1 VPLIDVQRRFRELG
15 RIRMG
20 TKGVSQN
27 GRTYPKKLSEWR
39 LTSTNRELLDVA
51 ADVYGGNVAEWTGAP
66 TEGRQWE
73 LFTGTDRLD
82 VLVPP
87 GEPLSQHWE
96 LWSGGGCVRRCN
108 GVAQTTG
115 EACACPADLEARAEA
130 SKSGNACKATTRLS
144 IVLPRI
150 PDIGVW
156 RVESHGMNA
165 AVELP
170 GTVDILRS
178 ALDAGGLVPA
188 QLRLEARTSKKD
200 GETRHFIVPVLELPS
215 VTMAQLQ
222 SGGPQ
227 LQLETPDAAPP
238 RAAIGSGGGNG
249 LGVGSDPNPS
259 RPGSPSPRSLPPLP
273 NELAPPNDVGPCFH
287 CDFIGTRT
295 DVRAHLIA
303 EHGYVPDSSGKAH
316 PPPAPTPAPE
326 STATPL
332 ADNDVPDTSLPGAG
346 HPRSATPLASDT
358 GAGEAQGASAA
369 PAPVPSD
376 GPSQKQLKLMAVLF
390 RKAGVTTGDRHRT
403 VSHLLG
409 LDYII
414 GSLNDLTT
422 QQTRQ
427 AIDALE
433 AEAAEVERLQKEA
446 AAMEKEAGDG

>member
-1 VPLIDVQRRFRELG
+1 MPLIDVQRRFRELG

-20 TKGVSQN
+20 TKGVSQ
-27 GRTYPKKLSEWR
+27 GGKTYPKKLSEWR

-51 ADVYGGNVAEWTGAP
+51 ADVYGGTVAEWTGAP
-66 TEGRQWE
+66 TEGKQWE

-108 GVAQTTG
+108 GVAQATG

-130 SKSGNACKATTRLS
+130 SKSGHACKATTRLS

-222 SGGPQ
+222 AGGPAAIA
-227 LQLETPDAAPP
+227 AAPP
-238 RAAIGSGGGNG
+238 RAAIGSGGGAP
-249 LGVGSDPNPS
+249 VSPS
-259 RPGSPSPRSLPPLP
+259 TAAPSPRSLPPLP
-273 NELAPPNDVGPCFH
+273 GELAPPPELVPCRH
-287 CDFIGTRT
+287 CDFTGTRI

-303 EHGYVPDSSGKAH
+303 SHDYVADSTGRAH
-316 PPPAPTPAPE
+316 PPPAKTPAPE
-326 STATPL
+326 STAPT
-332 ADNDVPDTSLPGAG
+332 ADDDVRDTSPGAG
-346 HPRSATPLASDT
+346 TNRSATPQAGDT
-358 GAGEAQGASAA
+358 GAGEAQGAPEA
-369 PAPVPSD
+369 PAPVAPSD
-376 GPSQKQLKLMAVLF
+376 GPSHAMFKKMHALF
-390 RKAGVTTGDRHRT
+390 RQLDIPVDDRHRYT
-403 VSHLLG
+403 SSLLG
-409 LDYII
+409 IEPVI
-414 GSLNDLTT
+414 GSLNDLTKS
-422 QQTRQ
+422 QGV
-427 AIDALE
+427 ALIDAL
-433 AEAAEVERLQKEA
+433 Q
-446 AAMEKEAGDG
+446 KEAGDG